1 MAAGKWLNPASSS
14 RPAATD
20 WMWRVVNGTAIA
32 AAFCTCVAT
41 FAQAS
46 AMVAGLLSLVTALA
60 MCATFAIGRIR
71 ERASQA
77 ELESARRETAKL
89 RERAAPRNLTADQR
103 VALVRAAKVE
113 GAQKI
118 WVPHVANDNE
128 ASEYAKQLRDAFTE
142 AGWETGYASFH
153 VATPMYGLVVGM
165 GPPFTNSPEPREIE
179 RVRRVLETAGI
190 ALTVTEEFPPMS
202 PAFGWSPHPHPGP
215 NAAVLVA
222 ASKPS
227 ARELAA

>member
-1 MAAGKWLNPASSS
+1 MTDDKRLTLTSGI
-14 RPAATD
+14 RPAVTERV
-20 WMWRVVNGTAIA
+20 WRVANGIAIA
-32 AAFCTCVAT
+32 AAFCTCIAT

-46 AMVAGLLSLVTALA
+46 AKVAGLLSLVTALA
-60 MCATFAIGRIR
+60 MSTTFVIGRIR

-77 ELESARRETAKL
+77 ELESARRETTKL
-89 RERAAPRNLTADQR
+89 HERAAPRNLTADQR
-103 VALVRAAKVE
+103 AALVRAAKVE

-190 ALTVTEEFPPMS
+190 ALTVTEEFPPTS

-222 ASKPS
+222 ASKPLS
-227 ARELAA
+227 RQLAG